1 MYKVRRKRAAPEDL
15 YKTCATGDC
24 PEDVRNK
31 IEQNTLADRLLK
43 WFSSILYFGGLGIG
57 TGRGTGGSLGYR
69 PINTPTR
76 QGAAGVIP
84 LRPTIPIESLGPQEF
99 IPIDTIQPTASSV
112 IPEITVVDP
121 AIVDIGRP
129 TDTLGA
135 GEIDVLPDPI
145 SETTNTSGHPI
156 ITTASDTSAAV
167 LEVQP
172 IQPPIKAAIDP
183 AFTGDSS
190 HINIVTAT
198 VHPEPNINIFV
209 NNAFGGETVGY
220 EEIPLEDF
228 NNISQFTIEE
238 DPLTSTPTDRLN
250 RLATE
255 ARRFY
260 NRFTQQVP
268 VQHPEFLGQVSRLA
282 QFEYTN
288 PAFDPDV
295 TVAFERDLE
304 AIESAPV
311 PEFQDIRILSRP
323 YFAETADRAVR
334 VSRLGTRSSMITRS
348 GLTLGQ
354 PVHFYFDI
362 SPIASVPSVE
372 AIEMQTIPEL
382 TGTNIMVNAQGESS
396 FITPET
402 INVAEQLFDET
413 DLVDPLTENFNN
425 AHLVF
430 STSEE
435 TETIT
440 LPSFKPSSVKFT
452 FGTDYGVNIFNAQS
466 SATVVVVPSNA
477 SSKPISVSGFSGID
491 YILDPAFL
499 PKKKRKVD
507 LLDF

>member
-99 IPIDTIQPTASSV
+99 LPIDTIQPTASSI

-135 GEIDVLPDPI
+135 GEIDVLPDSI

-172 IQPPIKAAIDP
+172 IQPPVKAAINP

-190 HINIVTAT
+190 HISIITAT
-198 VHPEPNINIFV
+198 VHPEPNVNIFV
-209 NNAFGGETVGY
+209 DNTFGGETVGY

-228 NNISQFTIEE
+228 NKISQFTIEE
-238 DPLTSTPTDRLN
+238 DPLTSTPTDRIN
-250 RLATE
+250 RLANE

-288 PAFDPDV
+288 PAFDSDV

-323 YFAETADRAVR
+323 YFAETAERAVR
-334 VSRLGTRSSMITRS
+334 VSRLGTRSSMVTRS
-348 GLTLGQ
+348 GLQLGQ

-362 SPIASVPSVE
+362 SPIASVPSIE
-372 AIEMQTIPEL
+372 AIEMQTLPEL
-382 TGTNIMVNAQGESS
+382 TGTNIMVNAQAESS

-413 DLVDPLTENFNN
+413 DLVDPLTKNFNN

-435 TETIT
+435 NETIT
-440 LPSFKPSSVKFT
+440 LPSFAPSSVKFT
-452 FGTDYGVNIFNAQS
+452 FGVDYGVNIFNAQS
-466 SATVVVVPSNA
+466 SATVIVVPPNA
-477 SSKPISVSGFSGID
+477 STKPISLTGFPGID